1 MRISDWSSDV
11 CSSDL
16 VLQTSPGT
24 IAPDGADLMAE
35 AGLALAAPTPQ
46 VNKVN
51 EGEPG
56 QQAGLRKGDIVV
68 AVGSL
73 DKPSA
78 GAMVAEIRKNAG
90 KALAITVLRD
100 KAPVTLTVT
109 PTEHTQ
115 ADGSVIGRIGVVLG
129 ADFPM
134 VDVRYGLLDSV
145 TRGLTRPADTVWFY
159 LKMMG
164 RLVTGDV
171 SLRNVLGPVTL
182 CGAGR
187 T

>member
-16 VLQTSPGT
+16 
-24 IAPDGADLMAE
+24 
-35 AGLALAAPTPQ
+35 
-46 VNKVN
+46 
-51 EGEPG
+51 
-56 QQAGLRKGDIVV
+56 
-68 AVGSL
+68 
-73 DKPSA
+73 KPSA
-78 GAMVAEIRKNAG
+78 GAMVAEIQKNAG

-145 TRGLTRPADTVWFY
+145 TRGLTRTAAPGWFS
-159 LKMMG
+159 LKLMG
-164 RLVTGDV
+164 RMGTGDV
-171 SLRNVLGPVTL
+171 LLRNVSGLVRKSVVW
-182 CGAGR
+182 GR
-187 T
+187 GVWKRVRT